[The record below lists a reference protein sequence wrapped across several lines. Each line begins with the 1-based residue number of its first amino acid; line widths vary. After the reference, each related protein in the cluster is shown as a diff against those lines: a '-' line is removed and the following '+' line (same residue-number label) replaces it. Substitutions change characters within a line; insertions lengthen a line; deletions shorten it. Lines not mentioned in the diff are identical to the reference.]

1 MGCFILPK
9 GVANKR
15 YTAEFKKQI
24 VETMQKEKLSCCET
38 ARQFGISDHKR
49 VAAWER
55 IYMTEG
61 PEGLAIE
68 RRGRGGKCRKQLPKK
83 AEEDLL
89 AEVQRLRAENE
100 YLRQYRTTAT
110 IRITGRPFCKNQLG
124 RPCFCSQER
133 TDSSCQAGSVSQNQ
147 IR

>member
-1 MGCFILPK
+1 MPK

-15 YTAEFKKQI
+15 YTAEFKKQV

-89 AEVQRLRAENE
+89 AEVQRLRAELE
-100 YLRQYRTTAT
+100 YLKTYKSWFWNTSDASAENAGSSKAETKTFPGDPSHNRTTAP
-110 IRITGRPFCKNQLG
+110 RDLLL
-124 RPCFCSQER
+124 
-133 TDSSCQAGSVSQNQ
+133 SSETNE
-147 IR
+147 

>member
-1 MGCFILPK
+1 
-9 GVANKR
+9 
-15 YTAEFKKQI
+15 
-24 VETMQKEKLSCCET
+24 MQKEKLSCCET

-89 AEVQRLRAENE
+89 AKVQRLRAENE

>member
-1 MGCFILPK
+1 MPK

-15 YTAEFKKQI
+15 YTAEFKKQV

-89 AEVQRLRAENE
+89 AEAQRLRAENE

-133 TDSSCQAGSVSQNQ
+133 TDLSCQAGSVSQNQ

>member
-61 PEGLAIE
+61 PEGLALE

>member
-38 ARQFGISDHKR
+38 ARQFEISDHKR